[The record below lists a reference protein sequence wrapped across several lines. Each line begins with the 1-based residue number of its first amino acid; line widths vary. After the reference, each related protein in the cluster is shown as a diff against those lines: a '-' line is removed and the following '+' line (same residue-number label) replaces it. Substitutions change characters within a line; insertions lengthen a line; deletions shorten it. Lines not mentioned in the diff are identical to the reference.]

1 MADKGQ
7 MAVFHGSGKP
17 FEIREYPVPDPEPG
31 AILIQIALA
40 NVCGSDMHY
49 WRGELDYVKMGRPLP
64 LNTGHEHVGR
74 VAKLGPGVTTDSAG
88 QPLKPGDR
96 VLYRFFFPCGRCKA
110 CLRRQYK
117 SCPVRQANWLVSC
130 EVWPHFQ
137 GGFGQYFYLRPNHAV
152 FKLPDEISDEMAA
165 GINCAYTQVYAGLDL
180 TRLRAGQTVVVQG
193 AGGLGVYACAVARE
207 MGASQVIAI
216 DGVDERLALAKQF
229 GATATVDMREFPTAD
244 ARIKRVKA
252 LTDDWGGDVVMELVG
267 NPGVVDEGLRMTA
280 LEGTYLEI
288 GNINVGWKA
297 EFDPAWIIFGNRKIF
312 GLSHYEAEHL
322 RGALEMMRRT
332 LTKYPWGRV
341 VSHKFP
347 LAEINEAFAQQDKG
361 HVTRAAIV
369 P

>member
-17 FEIREYPVPDPEPG
+17 FEIREYPVPEPEPG
-31 AILIQIALA
+31 AMLIKIALA

-64 LNTGHEHVGR
+64 LNTGHEHVGT

-88 QPLKPGDR
+88 QPLRPGDR

-130 EVWPHFQ
+130 EAWPHFQ

-180 TRLRAGQTVVVQG
+180 TRLRAGQIVVVQG

-216 DGVDERLALAKQF
+216 DGVDERLALARQF
-229 GATATVDMREFPTAD
+229 GATDTVDLREFSTPD

-267 NPGVVDEGLRMTA
+267 NPAVVDEGLRMTA

-332 LTKYPWGRV
+332 LTKYPWARV